1 MSFRR
6 LIVGGV
12 ILNIERAPF
21 LVRLY
26 RSEPY
31 IGFCG
36 GTLLGERTVLTAAH
50 CFDSYNGTVYVGTFQ
65 YDIFADTSQETS
77 DVIRVESF
85 HVDPRYDP
93 DNIAAGND
101 VAVLTLSR
109 TPRMFGSPTGPRPI
123 VLGDSSFWPRIVE
136 QPSDSAYVMGY
147 GSETYQGP
155 QSVYPRVAHVQLYT
169 ESECRALLGFTLSP
183 SNLCAGLPGSDAC
196 SGDSGGPI
204 IVAYNG
210 TFLQVGVI
218 SWGLSTSDCGESPGV
233 YSLTS
238 NARDFLAPYNASFV
252 TYTPVIDEEGS
263 DPCECTNNTTG
274 SCFSNGFD
282 VSPRCGCADHVGDGT
297 SFCYVVRDEC
307 KRATHS
313 SFVIGALYRGCTLPS
328 LPPPPLPPVSPPP
341 SPPVSPSAP
350 PMTCDDIRRTYRSNA
365 CCQTPDVDYCR
376 ELKTMYRASE
386 CSPTCRAS
394 VYPAQSSP

>member
-6 LIVGGV
+6 LIVGG
-12 ILNIERAPF
+12 LTLSIERAPF

-26 RSEPY
+26 RSERY

-65 YDIFADTSQETS
+65 YNIFADTSQETS
-77 DVIRVESF
+77 DVIRVETV
-85 HVDPRYDP
+85 HVDPRYSP
-93 DNIAAGND
+93 ENIAAGND

-109 TPRMFGSPTGPRPI
+109 IPRMFGSPTGPRPI

-147 GSETYQGP
+147 GSQTFQGP

-169 ESECRALLGFTLSP
+169 EGECRALLGFTLSP
-183 SNLCAGLPGSDAC
+183 SNLCAGLPGSDSC

-233 YSLTS
+233 YSLTGS
-238 NARDFLAPYNASFV
+238 AYDFLTPYNASFA
-252 TYTPVIDEEGS
+252 TYTPVIEEGVS
-263 DPCECTNNTTG
+263 DPCACTTNATG
-274 SCFSNGFD
+274 SCLSNGFD

-297 SFCYVVRDEC
+297 LFCYVLRDEC
-307 KRATHS
+307 RNAVHS
-313 SFVIGALYRGCTLPS
+313 TLFIGALYRECT
-328 LPPPPLPPVSPPP
+328 LPPPPPPTPPP
-341 SPPVSPSAP
+341 LPPSAP
-350 PMTCDDIRRTYRSNA
+350 PMTCDDIRRTYRSHA

-376 ELKTMYRASE
+376 ELKTMYRESQ
-386 CSPTCRAS
+386 CSPLCRALATVS
-394 VYPAQSSP
+394 PARPSP